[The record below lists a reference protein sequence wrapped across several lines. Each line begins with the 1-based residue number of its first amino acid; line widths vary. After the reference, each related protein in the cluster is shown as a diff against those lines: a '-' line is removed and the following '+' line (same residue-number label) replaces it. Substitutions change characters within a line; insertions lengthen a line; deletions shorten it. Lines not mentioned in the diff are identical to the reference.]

1 MVIESKIPKEAEIPP
16 TDFVIVGGTGDLAL
30 RKIFPALFHRFLDG
44 QIPDSCALIA
54 AARHTLPKD
63 EFLAQ
68 LRPFCEEVITQANES
83 DWQAFG
89 ERVQILAFD
98 VKSGEGASEIEA
110 ACLATA
116 AIPRVFY
123 FAISPTLFADACQT
137 LERTGLK
144 TEQTRLV
151 VEKPMGHD
159 LKSAEAL
166 DDSILEVFEERQIY
180 RIDH

>member
-68 LRPFCEEVITQANES
+68 LRPFCE
-83 DWQAFG
+83 
-89 ERVQILAFD
+89 
-98 VKSGEGASEIEA
+98 
-110 ACLATA
+110 
-116 AIPRVFY
+116 
-123 FAISPTLFADACQT
+123 
-137 LERTGLK
+137 
-144 TEQTRLV
+144 
-151 VEKPMGHD
+151 
-159 LKSAEAL
+159 
-166 DDSILEVFEERQIY
+166 
-180 RIDH
+180 